1 MAKRKV
7 EEKGN
12 IKHMQRINTL
22 LSIGTLI
29 CIHNGLCFFLNL
41 FYKAVKTVVCM
52 VVTVIFNAL
61 STVRTTCVTYNL
73 ENVLHV
79 NLDGQEN
86 RVLQI

>member
-12 IKHMQRINTL
+12 IKQMQRINTL

-29 CIHNGLCFFLNL
+29 CIHNDLCFFFKL

-61 STVRTTCVTYNL
+61 STVRTCVTYNL

-86 RVLQI
+86 RVLQV

>member
-1 MAKRKV
+1 
-7 EEKGN
+7 
-12 IKHMQRINTL
+12 
-22 LSIGTLI
+22 
-29 CIHNGLCFFLNL
+29 
-41 FYKAVKTVVCM
+41 M

-86 RVLQI
+86 RVLQV